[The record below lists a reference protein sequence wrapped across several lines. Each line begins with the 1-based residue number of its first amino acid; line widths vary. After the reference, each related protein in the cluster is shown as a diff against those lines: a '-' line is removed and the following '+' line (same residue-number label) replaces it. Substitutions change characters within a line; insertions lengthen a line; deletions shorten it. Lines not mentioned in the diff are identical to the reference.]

1 MTPFLILATLVPPP
15 LSVMPVVPV
24 IPLRSRRP
32 AGPSVLRQ
40 WNAGTATCDG
50 VAQPAV
56 VLPEPR
62 PTAAYAGVPA
72 AARIV
77 ALDFAIDGD
86 GRPHA
91 IRAGRP
97 GPAPAGQDDDVVPA
111 LAAARF
117 AAGAPRNGCAIRFF
131 QQDDPIADAALQAAF
146 AATIP
151 PMTQHAPALF
161 ERIHPAG
168 STCRTTPV
176 EPLRIAVPAYRT
188 IVRTPGRAGW
198 AVVRFDIAAD
208 GRPAAVAIAA
218 SNGNAALDR
227 AATRAVTDSRFV
239 AEARRGC
246 LRPFVQPAGTLAA
259 PAIPAAVRASL
270 PGASCPDGLPWTTSP
285 TLRFPENFRRR
296 SIEGWAALRFDVAS
310 WGQPG
315 NVRVIAAEPA
325 AAFGEAAARMIL
337 AARKAAS
344 PAGHVG
350 CTVIVRYRIDAD
362 APAAMDPPAPF

>member
-1 MTPFLILATLVPPP
+1 MTPLLILATLVAPP
-15 LSVMPVVPV
+15 LPVTPGVPV
-24 IPLRSRRP
+24 IPPGSRRP
-32 AGPSVLRQ
+32 AGPTMLRQ
-40 WNAGTATCDG
+40 WNAGMASCDG

-56 VLPEPR
+56 VPPEPR
-62 PTAAYAGVPA
+62 PTAAYARISA
-72 AARIV
+72 AARII

-91 IRAGRP
+91 IRAGRSVP
-97 GPAPAGQDDDVVPA
+97 MPVGEGDDVVPA

-117 AAGAPRNGCAIRFF
+117 AAGAPRTGCAIRFF
-131 QQDDPIADAALQAAF
+131 QRDDPIADAALQAAF

-151 PMTQHAPALF
+151 PVTLAAPALF
-161 ERIHPAG
+161 DRIQPTG
-168 STCRTTPV
+168 STCRATPV
-176 EPLRIAVPAYRT
+176 EPLQIAVPAFRT
-188 IVRTPGRAGW
+188 IPRTPGRAGW
-198 AVVRFDIAAD
+198 AVVRFDIAPD

-246 LRPFVQPAGTLAA
+246 LRPFVQPPGTLAA
-259 PAIPAAVRASL
+259 PATPAAVRAPL
-270 PGASCPDGLPWTTSP
+270 PGASCPDGLPWTTP
-285 TLRFPENFRRR
+285 PALRFPENFRRR
-296 SIEGWAALRFDVAS
+296 SIEGWAALRFDVAT

-325 AAFGEAAARMIL
+325 AAFGDAAARMIL
-337 AARKAAS
+337 AARKAPS

-350 CTVIVRYRIDAD
+350 CTVVVRYRIDAR
-362 APAAMDPPAPF
+362 APAAADPPAPF